1 MDLQKAVEE
10 LDMESSLWE
19 LTDKITAWTLIESAE
34 TTIESVDN
42 LMARG
47 EDEDLPQYLK
57 EDLEYNKRY
66 LSALSVVLD
75 HWTVEDEIPKDI
87 RQRLDNY
94 RSGEQ

>member
-1 MDLQKAVEE
+1 MDLLKAVEE

-34 TTIESVDN
+34 NTIESIDN
-42 LMARG
+42 LTIRG
-47 EDEDLPQYLK
+47 EAEDLPSFLK

-66 LSALSVVLD
+66 LSALSIVLD

-87 RQRLDNY
+87 RQRLDSY
-94 RSGEQ
+94 RPGK